1 MAGRPGRNGATPAG
15 SSSPELR
22 VENEYAG
29 VRVAVDT
36 TANGSRLRVTS
47 QRSHRE
53 IYLDPTALDLLC
65 HARQEFWSFLADA
78 ARDSEAWEAL
88 RPEYRAHFPTF
99 KE

>member
-1 MAGRPGRNGATPAG
+1 MTGRRGQGAAAPAG
-15 SSSPELR
+15 SAGPELR

-47 QRSHRE
+47 QRSNRE
-53 IYLDPTALDLLC
+53 IFLDPTALDLLC
-65 HARQEFWSFLADA
+65 HARQEFWAFLADA
-78 ARDSEAWEAL
+78 ARDSQAWDAL
-88 RPEYRAHFPTF
+88 RPEYRTHFPSF